1 MSRPVDLWLD
11 LRSPYS
17 YLAKDPAYALETE
30 LGATLRLRPFS
41 LNLATIANLNDPAAL
56 QNGLRK
62 VKYLYADARRFATPR
77 GITLLGPKKIYDQ
90 RLIHLAWLFAE
101 RSGRARALIDLA
113 YPRFFKRELDYE
125 DRGAVGMLLKEVGV
139 DPSGFDAF
147 AAGDGPKELAAHQ
160 QAGETAGV
168 FAVPTFVVD
177 GELFWGHDRIDFVRA
192 KLLSSGPRASRP
204 AS

>member
-1 MSRPVDLWLD
+1 MRTVDLWLD

-17 YLAKDPAYALETE
+17 FLAKDPAYALEKE
-30 LGATLRLRPFS
+30 FDVTLRLRPFA

-62 VKYLYADARRFATPR
+62 VKYLYADARRFAAPR
-77 GITLLGPKKIYDQ
+77 GLTILGPKKIFDQ
-90 RLIHLAWLFAE
+90 KLAHLAWLHAD
-101 RSGRARALIDLA
+101 RQGRGRALIDIA

-125 DRGAVGMLLKEVGV
+125 DPAAIGALLREAGA
-139 DPSGFDAF
+139 DPAGFEAF

-160 QAGETAGV
+160 QEAESQGV

-177 GELFWGHDRIDFVRA
+177 GELFWGQDRIDFVRA
-192 KLLSSGPRASRP
+192 KLA
-204 AS
+204 A

>member
-1 MSRPVDLWLD
+1 MRTVDLWLD

-17 YLAKDPAYALETE
+17 FLAKDPAYALEKE
-30 LGATLRLRPFS
+30 FDVTLRLRPFA

-62 VKYLYADARRFATPR
+62 VKYLYADARRFAAPR
-77 GITLLGPKKIYDQ
+77 GLTILGPKKIFDQ
-90 RLIHLAWLFAE
+90 KLAHLAWLHAD
-101 RSGRARALIDLA
+101 RQGRGRALIDIA

-125 DRGAVGMLLKEVGV
+125 DPAAIAALLREAGADEL
-139 DPSGFDAF
+139 GFEAF

-160 QAGETAGV
+160 QEAESQGV

-177 GELFWGHDRIDFVRA
+177 GEVFWGQDRIDFVRA
-192 KLLSSGPRASRP
+192 KLA
-204 AS
+204 A